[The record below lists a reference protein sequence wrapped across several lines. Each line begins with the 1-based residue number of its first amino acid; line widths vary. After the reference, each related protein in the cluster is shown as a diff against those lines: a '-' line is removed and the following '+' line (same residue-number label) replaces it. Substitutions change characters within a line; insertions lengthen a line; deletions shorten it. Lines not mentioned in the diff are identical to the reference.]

1 MKKQLA
7 LILCMMPIMAFAYID
22 RNPADVHIDIK
33 GSFPHTEV
41 NIPADMPD
49 VYYNS
54 ELDVINIVDYANVTY
69 YVTIYDDWWNAV
81 ITDTKPGGGTIDVS
95 SLTSGDYVIE
105 ISTSWN
111 HDYEGQFSV
120 P

>member
-1 MKKQLA
+1 
-7 LILCMMPIMAFAYID
+7 MAFAYID